1 MRPVLSP
8 LASGQVLCG
17 LGPMNTLAHVVVAC
31 AALSRPQ
38 APRRNLAVV
47 AGALIP
53 DASMFVF
60 FAWSRIQG
68 WSGDET
74 WNVRYWME
82 PWQSLGAVSN
92 SFIVFSGILA
102 LSLWRKW
109 PLVALVAIAALLHIA
124 VDFPLHADDAH
135 RHFWPVSDWR
145 FNSPISYWD
154 PAQNGRM
161 GGLIETITVLVAS
174 IILWRRFHNFRPR
187 LMLAL
192 LFALQLAAFVAL
204 LSWVR

>member
-1 MRPVLSP
+1 
-8 LASGQVLCG
+8 
-17 LGPMNTLAHVVVAC
+17 MNTLAHVVVAC
-31 AALSRPQ
+31 AALNRRQ
-38 APRRNLAVV
+38 APKRNLAVV

-60 FAWSRIQG
+60 FAWSRIRG

-92 SFIVFSGILA
+92 SFIVFGGVLA

-109 PLVALVAIAALLHIA
+109 PLIAVAAVAALLHIA
-124 VDFPLHADDAH
+124 LDFPLHADDAH

-154 PAQNGRM
+154 PARNGRM

-174 IILWRRFHNFRPR
+174 IFLWRRFHSFRPR

-192 LFALQLAAFVAL
+192 LFALQLAAFGAL
-204 LSWVR
+204 LSWAH